1 MKLKKQEKWF
11 PNHFLPPINTTNC
24 WTFKKQKR
32 KHGDKCVV
40 INFFLF
46 LVESNSLWLKLI
58 HEINNWFNVFWIWQI
73 KKKTRIDNYSPII
86 VIYKKK
92 FILINI
98 IIIKYNFKNKKKK
111 IPILDKWKKK
121 RYIVIQEIPQFL
133 NYRPF
138 LISYC

>member
-98 IIIKYNFKNKKKK
+98 IIIKYNFKNKKK